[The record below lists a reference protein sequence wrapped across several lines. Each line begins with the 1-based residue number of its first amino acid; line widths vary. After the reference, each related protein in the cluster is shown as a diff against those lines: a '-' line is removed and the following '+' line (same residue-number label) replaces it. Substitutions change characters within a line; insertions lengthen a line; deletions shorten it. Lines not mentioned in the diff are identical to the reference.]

1 MHELSSASREAGTY
15 FVDVGSHQMWAAQS
29 LELEASQRFITSAGL
44 GSMGFALP
52 AAMGAACLSGARTQV
67 VIAGDG
73 GMQMNIQELQTVVHN
88 SLPIKIV
95 VINNGTLG
103 MIRQFQDSYFGSRY
117 QSTWWGYSA
126 PNFAAVANAYGIEGH
141 SVEDPS
147 QVAQA
152 LQWLWRDPLRPQLL
166 QVAVSPHANA
176 YPKLAFGKP
185 ITEMEPESKPLDMEG
200 T

>member
-1 MHELSSASREAGTY
+1 MTPR
-15 FVDVGSHQMWAAQS
+15 S
-29 LELEASQRFITSAGL
+29 LADDCYRQFL
-44 GSMGFALP
+44 LP
-52 AAMGAACLSGARTQV
+52 
-67 VIAGDG
+67 
-73 GMQMNIQELQTVVHN
+73 
-88 SLPIKIV
+88 
-95 VINNGTLG
+95 
-103 MIRQFQDSYFGSRY
+103 QFQDSYFGSRY

-176 YPKLAFGKP
+176 YPKLSFGKP
-185 ITEMEPESKPLDMEG
+185 ITEMEPASKPLDMEG